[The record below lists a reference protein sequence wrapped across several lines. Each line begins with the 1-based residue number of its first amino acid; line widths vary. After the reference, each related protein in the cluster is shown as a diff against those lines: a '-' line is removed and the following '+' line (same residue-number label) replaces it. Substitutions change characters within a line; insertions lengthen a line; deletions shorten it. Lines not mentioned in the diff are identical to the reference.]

1 MSLPDFDK
9 EHEDWTQKPP
19 EGSNYPSHVTLRVE
33 LTNVEGVEK
42 VLIGKFLI
50 ENSVLIK
57 I

>member
-9 EHEDWTQKPP
+9 EHGDWTQKPP

-33 LTNVEGVEK
+33 LMDGEGVEK
-42 VLIGKFLI
+42 VLIEKFLK
-50 ENSVLIK
+50 ENSVLIN